1 MSEIIVRHG
10 HSTQLAKKCNCTIQ
24 SVRLALKGITD
35 SELSDRIRKEAI
47 KMGGV
52 EIQIK
57 KLRPVKSNQKQ
68 KS

>member
-1 MSEIIVRHG
+1 MSEIIIRHG
-10 HSTQLAKKCNCTIQ
+10 HTTLLAKKCNCTIQ
-24 SVRLALKGITD
+24 TVRLALKGITS
-35 SELSDRIRKEAI
+35 SELSDRIRKEALEL
-47 KMGGV
+47 GGV